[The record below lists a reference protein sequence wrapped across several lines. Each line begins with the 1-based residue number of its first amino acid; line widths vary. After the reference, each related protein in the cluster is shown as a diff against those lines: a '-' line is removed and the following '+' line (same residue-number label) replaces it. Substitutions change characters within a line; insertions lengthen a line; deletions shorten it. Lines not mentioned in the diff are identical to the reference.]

1 MTFLKN
7 LALSLLS
14 FLLFLSL
21 SIFASAFMLDKTLLN
36 PDFVISELNRL
47 DISSLAG
54 EFLSE
59 QIPQEEPYLAEVID
73 ETIADL
79 EPWMKEEMSTA
90 IYSGYDY
97 LMGRTES
104 LNLAISTEPVKD
116 SLQENLREAFLA
128 SPPPE
133 LQGAPSYVKE
143 QYFNELYQQL
153 AGNIPPTVE
162 FTESSL
168 PPDVLAMLEQVRQA
182 LSYSQLVYKA
192 LIGLMVLCALG
203 IFLIS
208 RNVKHTTR
216 SIGTPILVSGIIGYA
231 SIFALGYFNVV
242 EQMMGM
248 TGDIP
253 AWLQTWMTQFMDNL
267 MAPMKTFSLALLI
280 TGVVLIVI
288 SIVYRRRQPQP
299 E

>member
-7 LALSLLS
+7 LALSLFS

-21 SIFASAFMLDKTLLN
+21 SIFASAFMLNNTLLD
-36 PDFVISELNRL
+36 PDFVTSEINRL

-54 EFLSE
+54 ELFSIE
-59 QIPQEEPYLAEVID
+59 APPEAPYLAEVID

-79 EPWMKEEMSTA
+79 EPWMKEEISTA

-104 LNLAISTEPVKD
+104 LNLVIPTEPVKD
-116 SLQENLREAFLA
+116 SLKENLREAFLA

-133 LQGAPSYVKE
+133 LQGLPSHLKE

-153 AGNIPPTVE
+153 TENIPPSLE

-168 PPDVLAMLEQVRQA
+168 PPDVLTMLEQVRQA

-192 LIGLMVLCALG
+192 LIGFMLLLVLG
-203 IFLIS
+203 IIFIS
-208 RNVKHTTR
+208 RQVRDITR
-216 SIGTPILVSGIIGYA
+216 RLGIPCLTYGAFGYA
-231 SIFALGYFNVV
+231 GIFIARYFT
-242 EQMMGM
+242 E
-248 TGDIP
+248 TGLPLPELP
-253 AWLQTWMTQFMDNL
+253 AALQTWLPQFLDNL
-267 MAPMKTFSLALLI
+267 MAPLETFSLGLLI
-280 TGVVLIVI
+280 GGVVLVIV
-288 SIVYRRRQPQP
+288 SFVYKPRQPSS
-299 E
+299 

>member
-7 LALSLLS
+7 LALSLFS

-21 SIFASAFMLDKTLLN
+21 SIFASAFMLNNTLLD
-36 PDFVISELNRL
+36 PDFVTSEINRL

-54 EFLSE
+54 ELFSIE
-59 QIPQEEPYLAEVID
+59 APPEAPYLAEVID

-79 EPWMKEEMSTA
+79 EPWMKEEISTA

-104 LNLAISTEPVKD
+104 LNLVIPTEPVKD
-116 SLQENLREAFLA
+116 SLRENLREAFLA

-133 LQGAPSYVKE
+133 LQGLPSHLKE

-153 AGNIPPTVE
+153 TENIPPSLE

-168 PPDVLAMLEQVRQA
+168 PPDVLTMLEQVRQA

-192 LIGLMVLCALG
+192 LIGFMLLLVLG
-203 IFLIS
+203 IIFIS
-208 RNVKHTTR
+208 RQVRDITR
-216 SIGTPILVSGIIGYA
+216 RLGIPCLTYGAFGYA
-231 SIFALGYFNVV
+231 GIFIARYFT
-242 EQMMGM
+242 E
-248 TGDIP
+248 TGLPLPELP
-253 AWLQTWMTQFMDNL
+253 AALQTWLPQFLDNL
-267 MAPMKTFSLALLI
+267 MAPLETFSLGLLI
-280 TGVVLIVI
+280 GGVVLVIV
-288 SIVYRRRQPQP
+288 SFVYKPRQPSS
-299 E
+299 

>member
-1 MTFLKN
+1 
-7 LALSLLS
+7 
-14 FLLFLSL
+14 
-21 SIFASAFMLDKTLLN
+21 MLDKTLLN

-47 DISSLAG
+47 DMSLLAG
-54 EFLSE
+54 DLFSIEAPPE
-59 QIPQEEPYLAEVID
+59 APYLAEVID
-73 ETIADL
+73 ETVADL

-104 LNLAISTEPVKD
+104 LNLVISTEPVQNTLK
-116 SLQENLREAFLA
+116 ENLTEAILD

-133 LQGAPSYVKE
+133 LKGRPSTEIRQHADQAY
-143 QYFNELYQQL
+143 QELVQDMPQT
-153 AGNIPPTVE
+153 IE
-162 FTESSL
+162 FTESSI
-168 PPDVLAMLEQVRQA
+168 PPDIMNTLEQVRSY
-182 LSYSQLVYKA
+182 LSYYRTVYYG

-231 SIFALGYFNVV
+231 SIFALGYFNVI
-242 EQMMGM
+242 EQMMGI
-248 TGDIP
+248 TGEIP
-253 AWLQTWMTQFMDNL
+253 AALQTWLPQFMDNL